1 MTNFFKDFA
10 NTIKDFAFNLK
21 HGDNAMKKAA
31 AADLIAYGL
40 ATLTLTAITVCIPL
54 AVYCIMGIY

>member
-1 MTNFFKDFA
+1 MTNFFKGFA
-10 NTIKDFAFNLK
+10 NTIKDFAFGLK
-21 HGDNAMKKAA
+21 HGDNTMTKAA

-54 AVYCIMGIY
+54 AIYCIMGIY